1 MIYILIVGLIAGWA
15 TGKLMKGSGYGVLVD
30 ILLGIVGAFVG
41 SRVLGMLGI
50 YTGGGLDIF
59 MTGSGNVINVTDSV
73 ITGNENVNSYGGGVN
88 VDSSD
93 PGLSSRTSNGPT
105 NA

>member
-41 SRVLGMLGI
+41 SWVLGRLGI
-50 YTGGGLDIF
+50 YTSGGLIPSILVAIF
-59 MTGSGNVINVTDSV
+59 GAVLVV
-73 ITGNENVNSYGGGVN
+73 ALVR
-88 VDSSD
+88 
-93 PGLSSRTSNGPT
+93 LLKK
-105 NA
+105 A

>member
-41 SRVLGMLGI
+41 SRVLAMLGI
-50 YTGGGLDIF
+50 FPSGGLLASIVVAIF
-59 MTGSGNVINVTDSV
+59 GAVLVV
-73 ITGNENVNSYGGGVN
+73 ALVR
-88 VDSSD
+88 
-93 PGLSSRTSNGPT
+93 LLKR
-105 NA
+105 A

>member
-41 SRVLGMLGI
+41 SRVLAMEFSPVAACLPV
-50 YTGGGLDIF
+50 L
-59 MTGSGNVINVTDSV
+59 
-73 ITGNENVNSYGGGVN
+73 
-88 VDSSD
+88 
-93 PGLSSRTSNGPT
+93 
-105 NA
+105 

>member
-41 SRVLGMLGI
+41 SRVLLMLGVSPSAACWPA
-50 YTGGGLDIF
+50 F
-59 MTGSGNVINVTDSV
+59 
-73 ITGNENVNSYGGGVN
+73 
-88 VDSSD
+88 
-93 PGLSSRTSNGPT
+93 
-105 NA
+105 